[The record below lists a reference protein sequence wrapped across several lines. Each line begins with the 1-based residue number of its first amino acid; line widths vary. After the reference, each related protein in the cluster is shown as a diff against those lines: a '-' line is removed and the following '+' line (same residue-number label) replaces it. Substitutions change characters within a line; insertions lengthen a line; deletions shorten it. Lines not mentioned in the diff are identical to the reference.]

1 MQNRGLPQAGIITS
15 LDRAAG
21 LAKVFLPI
29 FKIETDWIPV
39 ATNLLYE
46 EQIEATNIKATQL
59 ERNSHTVY
67 EDAEKTTVKASAS
80 GPVATAGTE
89 SIQRQDIKK
98 MTWGTLQVGDE
109 VVVVFLNGDVNQGR
123 VIARF

>member
-1 MQNRGLPQAGIITS
+1 MQNQGLPQAGIITS
-15 LDRAAG
+15 LNKSTG
-21 LAKVFLPI
+21 LAKVFLPL

-39 ATNLLYE
+39 ASNLLYE
-46 EQIEATNIKATQL
+46 EFIVATNIHSTTL

-67 EDAEKTTVKASAS
+67 EDAEKTTVKASAT
-80 GPVATAGTE
+80 GPVATASTE
-89 SIQRQDIKK
+89 SIQRQDVKK

-109 VVVVFLNGDVNQGR
+109 VAVIFLNGDVNQGR